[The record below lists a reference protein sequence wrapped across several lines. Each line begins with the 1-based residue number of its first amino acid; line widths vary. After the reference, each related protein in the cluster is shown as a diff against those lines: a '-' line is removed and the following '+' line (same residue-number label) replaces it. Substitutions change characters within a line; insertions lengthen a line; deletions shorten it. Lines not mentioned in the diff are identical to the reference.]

1 MVMNMFSIF
10 ISLKLRLNRRRR
22 IHPIQKE
29 QRERRIHFLRR
40 DLKILVLEMQSNQR
54 EIFQDLLDGL
64 NTSYCRDKRK
74 SYYKD

>member
-1 MVMNMFSIF
+1 MVMNVFSMFY
-10 ISLKLRLNRRRR
+10 SLKPRPSQRRR
-22 IHPIQKE
+22 IHPLQKE

-40 DLKILVLEMQSNQR
+40 DQKILVSEMQSNQR
-54 EIFQDLLDGL
+54 EIYQDLLDGL

>member
-1 MVMNMFSIF
+1 MVMNMFSMF
-10 ISLKLRLNRRRR
+10 ISLKLRLNQRRR

>member
-1 MVMNMFSIF
+1 MVMNMFSMF
-10 ISLKLRLNRRRR
+10 ISLKLRLNQRRR

-40 DLKILVLEMQSNQR
+40 DLKILVLEMLSNQR